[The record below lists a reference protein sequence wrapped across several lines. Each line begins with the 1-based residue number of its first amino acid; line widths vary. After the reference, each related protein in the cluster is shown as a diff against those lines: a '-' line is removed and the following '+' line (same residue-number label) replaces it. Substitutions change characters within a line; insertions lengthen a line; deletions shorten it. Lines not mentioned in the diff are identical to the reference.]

1 MKEEKTVPKP
11 GERDRIDVWMRDE
24 FLKTGK
30 VPVNLMVRK
39 GLVSLITDPWVTFIK
54 YLTGPVGFKLRQLY
68 WRKKFGSM
76 GTGVVIDPDV
86 DFFSPR
92 NIYID
97 NFAYLGKGASLV
109 ANEGYIKI
117 GKRCH
122 IVAWII
128 GYGGV
133 EIGNYVAIG
142 NSAILSASDSH
153 KGGYRMAGP
162 MIPMEQRNIKYGK
175 IIIEDDAF
183 IGHWS
188 MILPGVKIGE
198 GAIVAPHSLV
208 VQDVDPW
215 TVVMGTPAKI
225 ISERKKVKFSPPD

>member
-1 MKEEKTVPKP
+1 MKEDKLVTP
-11 GERDRIDVWMRDE
+11 GERDKNTARMRNE
-24 FLKTGK
+24 FITTGK
-30 VPVNLMVRK
+30 VPFDLLIRK
-39 GLVSLITDPWVTFIK
+39 GLMSLFTDPWLTFLK
-54 YLTGPVGFKLRQLY
+54 HLTGPVGFKLRQFY
-68 WRKKFGSM
+68 WGKKFGSM

-86 DFFSPR
+86 DFFSPK
-92 NIYID
+92 NIYLD

-142 NSAILSASDSH
+142 KSAILSASDSH

-162 MIPMEQRNIKYGK
+162 MIPMEQRNIKQGK
-175 IIIEDDAF
+175 IIIGDDAF

-198 GAIVAPHSLV
+198 GSVVAPHSLV
-208 VQDVDPW
+208 VQNVDPW
-215 TVVMGTPAKI
+215 TVVMGNPAKI
-225 ISERKKVKFSPPD
+225 ISNRKKVKFPPPD